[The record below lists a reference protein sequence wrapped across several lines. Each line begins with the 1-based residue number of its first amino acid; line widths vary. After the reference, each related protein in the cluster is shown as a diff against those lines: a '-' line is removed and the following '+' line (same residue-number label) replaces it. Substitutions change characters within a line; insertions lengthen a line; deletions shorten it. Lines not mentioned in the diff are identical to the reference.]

1 MAPTAVLDTNVLLV
15 SISDRSPYHWIYQR
29 LREGRY
35 RLAITTDIVLEY
47 EEIIGQ
53 HLGGDV
59 ASDVRDALT
68 RYSNVVP
75 VRRYYRWNLIEAD
88 PDDNKFVDCA
98 VASNADCIVTNDR
111 HFDVLKRIPYP
122 RVTVITPEAFGRR
135 YGLKAESG

>member
-1 MAPTAVLDTNVLLV
+1 MAQTVVLDTNVLLV
-15 SISDRSPYHWIYQR
+15 SISDKSPYHWIYKS

-35 RLAITTDIVLEY
+35 DLAVTTDIILEY

-68 RYSNVVP
+68 RYPNVVP

-88 PDDNKFVDCA
+88 PDDNKFADCA
-98 VASNADCIVTNDR
+98 VASNADCLVTNDR
-111 HFDVLKRIPYP
+111 HFDVLARIRYP
-122 RVTVITPEAFGRR
+122 RVTVLTPEAFKKQ
-135 YGLKAESG
+135 YGLGDRGG